1 MFVGDLPND
10 RLSAALAK
18 AGKHGA
24 GGGAGGAGRHGASAL
39 LLAVLVLVAAMVAG
53 VAWEEAVATP
63 LEEGGVGGVAG
74 QSVVTRVL
82 FRLLDPQWLR
92 LPMVGVAYSVCSLF
106 SPLAPA

>member
-1 MFVGDLPND
+1 MPGAPPPAPSLLP
-10 RLSAALAK
+10 RGG
-18 AGKHGA
+18 AGGG

-92 LPMVGVAYSVCSLF
+92 LPMVGVA
-106 SPLAPA
+106 

>member
-1 MFVGDLPND
+1 MLSP
-10 RLSAALAK
+10 RLVTKRVAAEKKKAEKVAATAQTRAK

-92 LPMVGVAYSVCSLF
+92 LPLVGVA
-106 SPLAPA
+106 